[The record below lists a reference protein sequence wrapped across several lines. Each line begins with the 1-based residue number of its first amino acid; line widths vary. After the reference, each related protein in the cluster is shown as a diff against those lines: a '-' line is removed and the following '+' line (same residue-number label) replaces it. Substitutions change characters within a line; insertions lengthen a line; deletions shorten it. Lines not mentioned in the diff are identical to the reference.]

1 MYKSIIYE
9 AAIEMMRL
17 DLIDFTA
24 EYDNKGYLTML
35 DIDEKEMAK
44 AKKDLIA
51 KYKDKSMSKGEL
63 DRFY

>member
-35 DIDEKEMAK
+35 DIDEKK
-44 AKKDLIA
+44 WQKQKKI
-51 KYKDKSMSKGEL
+51 
-63 DRFY
+63 